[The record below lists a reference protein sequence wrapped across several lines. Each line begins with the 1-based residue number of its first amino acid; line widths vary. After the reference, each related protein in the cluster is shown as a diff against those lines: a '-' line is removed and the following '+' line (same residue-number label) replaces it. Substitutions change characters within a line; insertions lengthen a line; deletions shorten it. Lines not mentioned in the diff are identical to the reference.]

1 MQSDREQKIETD
13 ALDKRVP
20 LSYSI
25 IGAAIEVHR
34 FLGPGL
40 LESVYEDTICVE
52 LDDRNIKYERQKR
65 IELEYKG
72 QRIGNLF
79 ADIIVE
85 NRLIVEVK
93 SVQSLAPIHSA
104 QLITYLKLRNIKTG
118 LLINFNVPILRDGI
132 KRIVF

>member
-40 LESVYEDTICVE
+40 LESVYEDTLCVE

-104 QLITYLKLRNIKTG
+104 QLITYLTLTNIKTG
-118 LLINFNVPILRDGI
+118 LHINFNVPILRDGI

>member
-40 LESVYEDTICVE
+40 LESVYEDTLCVE

-104 QLITYLKLRNIKTG
+104 QLITYLKLTNIKTG

>member
-40 LESVYEDTICVE
+40 LESVYEDTLCVE

-72 QRIGNLF
+72 RRIGNLF
-79 ADIIVE
+79 TDIIVE

-104 QLITYLKLRNIKTG
+104 QLITYLKLTNIKTG
-118 LLINFNVPILRDGI
+118 LLINFNLSVLRDGI